1 MVADRVSD
9 WLIDSVFMSE
19 MNFILMQIL
28 LQNYLATKYVVLS
41 CGRAIERLNC
51 FMEITKSGHS
61 PA

>member
-28 LQNYLATKYVVLS
+28 LT
-41 CGRAIERLNC
+41 G
-51 FMEITKSGHS
+51 
-61 PA
+61 